1 MLQENKLECVTPEQK
16 AGVGL
21 SCCVLYDLSVLAGI
35 PNVPL
40 CVSAQACHG
49 SERKEAD
56 GASNTGRSWAV
67 MTLHCCHC
75 LYRKPS
81 SLGRRRKGFVS
92 TEKTTITEGGKKKSS
107 ISKVNKI
114 CETKG
119 KLDLWQWLLLNFW
132 IFHSC
137 KSCNVCRMC
146 HTHRAEGCDV
156 PIFSLN
162 VTNICDTR

>member
-81 SLGRRRKGFVS
+81 SLGRRRKGLVS
-92 TEKTTITEGGKKKSS
+92 TEKTTITEGGKKKKSS

-119 KLDLWQWLLLNFW
+119 KLDLWQWLLLNF
-132 IFHSC
+132 
-137 KSCNVCRMC
+137 
-146 HTHRAEGCDV
+146 
-156 PIFSLN
+156 
-162 VTNICDTR
+162 